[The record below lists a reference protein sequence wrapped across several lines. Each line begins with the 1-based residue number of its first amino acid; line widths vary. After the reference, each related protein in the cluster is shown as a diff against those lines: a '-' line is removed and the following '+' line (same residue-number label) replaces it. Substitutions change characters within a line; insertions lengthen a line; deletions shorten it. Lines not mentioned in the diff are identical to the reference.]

1 MAAPPSLD
9 PPPPPD
15 TMAFRERMLAQAR
28 VLRATAEAAFLPAVR
43 SQLMTRVAEYENAA
57 CDL

>member
-1 MAAPPSLD
+1 
-9 PPPPPD
+9 
-15 TMAFRERMLAQAR
+15 MAFRERMLAQAR